1 MASLS
6 DLEVEDPR
14 FSALDIVLPQSSAPV
29 ARVVN
34 VHEIINKWLEP

>member
-6 DLEVEDPR
+6 DLVVEGTHI
-14 FSALDIVLPQSSAPV
+14 SVLGIVLLQSSAPE

-34 VHEIINKWLEP
+34 VHEVINK